1 MLLPFKKHVCAFFTI
16 KPSKY
21 TSIVSSL
28 LLKSLKP
35 KVLLPCFLSDIT
47 CFFPVKRRV
56 KGKKN
61 YCKSR
66 VSTFWVMVLYPLL
79 MVGTNEDN
87 VLTYQISLLGFILSK
102 SKWREYIR
110 ENGVRERIGNEKDRK
125 VNFARCILVLSR
137 LLSGKLAMHNN
148 ENVNQLFSI
157 WMWKPSCKLKK
168 KAIATQCSK
177 DYL

>member
-1 MLLPFKKHVCAFFTI
+1 MSKYFAFMDECFYLLRNMFVHFFTI

-125 VNFARCILVLSR
+125 VNFTRCILVLSR
-137 LLSGKLAMHNN
+137 LLSGKLCIIMKT
-148 ENVNQLFSI
+148 SI
-157 WMWKPSCKLKK
+157 KFFQFECGNHH
-168 KAIATQCSK
+168 AN
-177 DYL
+177 